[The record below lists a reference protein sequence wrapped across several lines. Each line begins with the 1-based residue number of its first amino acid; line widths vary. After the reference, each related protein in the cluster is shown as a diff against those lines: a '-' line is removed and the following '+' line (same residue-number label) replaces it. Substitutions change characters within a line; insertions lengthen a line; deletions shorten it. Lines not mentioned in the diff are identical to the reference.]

1 MTMTITLNGNP
12 KELESRALLPLI
24 SELLGKDITDA
35 GTAADGSALGIAV
48 AVNHTVI
55 PRGRW
60 ATHTLAEAD
69 SVEIVTAVQGG

>member
-1 MTMTITLNGNP
+1 MTLNITLNGNN
-12 KELESRALLPLI
+12 KEIAGPELLPLI
-24 SELLGKDITDA
+24 SELLGKDIAAD

-60 ATHTLAEAD
+60 STHTLNEAD
-69 SVEIVTAVQGG
+69 SVEVVTAVQGG

>member
-1 MTMTITLNGNP
+1 MTINITLNGNA
-12 KELESRALLPLI
+12 KEIDTPQLLPLI
-24 SELLGKDITDA
+24 SELLGKQISAD

-60 ATHTLAEAD
+60 STQTLNEAD
-69 SVEIVTAVQGG
+69 SVEVVTAVQGG